1 MLNEVLN
8 SGHKLCWRSWLI
20 LTKLSIFSTILELSF
35 NSMGYLEL
43 IEHLIF
49 ARWQCWFEAGEENVP
64 WWFIRNVTRGLWLY
78 VGRFLSL
85 EDSDPFAFA
94 ITQKKNTQQ
103 DPNLPQ
109 PRTKFNDVKNSAT
122 IVSQLIFLMQ
132 THSLVLSE
140 SETGTIEAAGK
151 KNLGASLHFM
161 LHR

>member
-1 MLNEVLN
+1 
-8 SGHKLCWRSWLI
+8 
-20 LTKLSIFSTILELSF
+20 
-35 NSMGYLEL
+35 
-43 IEHLIF
+43 
-49 ARWQCWFEAGEENVP
+49 
-64 WWFIRNVTRGLWLY
+64 